1 MSKFGDFEFD
11 DFKEMAANFQKAVDA
26 DIMQEVIDLS
36 LKQAGQIILTDVKER
51 TPVRKINGGTLR
63 GDWRLSKTDI
73 NAIQLSN
80 NIEYAPFVEYG
91 HRLRNGGFFP
101 GVFMLRDTINDFEEK
116 FQVLVERNLQK
127 KLKEYGLL

>member
-1 MSKFGDFEFD
+1 MTSFGDFEFD
-11 DFKEMAANFQKAVDA
+11 DFKEVAANFQKAVDA
-26 DIMQEVIDLS
+26 DIVQEIIDLS
-36 LKQAGQIILTDVKER
+36 LKQAGQVILAGVKER
-51 TPVRKINGGTLR
+51 SPVDTGQLR
-63 GDWRLSKTDI
+63 GDWRWAKTDI

-80 NIEYAPFVEYG
+80 NIDYAPFVEYG

>member
-1 MSKFGDFEFD
+1 MTSFGDFEFD
-11 DFKEMAANFQKAVDA
+11 EFKEMATNFQKAVDA
-26 DIMQEVIDLS
+26 DIIQEVIDLS
-36 LKQAGQIILTDVKER
+36 LKQAGQVILAGVKER

-63 GDWRLSKTDI
+63 GDWRLAKTAI
-73 NAIQLSN
+73 NSIQISN

-101 GVFMLRDTINDFEEK
+101 GVFMLRDTINDFEDR
-116 FQVLVERNLQK
+116 FQALVEINLKK

>member
-1 MSKFGDFEFD
+1 MSSFGDFDFE

-36 LKQAGQIILTDVKER
+36 LKQAGEVVLADVKSR
-51 TPVRKINGGTLR
+51 SPVDTGQLR
-63 GDWRLSKTDI
+63 GDWRLAKTSI
-73 NAIQLSN
+73 NSMQISN
-80 NIEYAPFVEYG
+80 NLEYAPFVEYG

-116 FQVLVERNLQK
+116 FQVLVERNFRK